1 MIKGMHGL
9 FFTTEPEK
17 ARAFFRDVLGFPAK
31 DAGDGWLI
39 FDAPAG
45 DFGCHPS
52 TDTTHHEISFFCDDI
67 QATVKELEEKGAQF
81 VKPVIEEDY
90 GWITYFQLPGGAP
103 IQLYQPKY

>member
-1 MIKGMHGL
+1 MHGL

-52 TDTTHHEISFFCDDI
+52 SDTTHHEISFFCDDI

-81 VKPVIEEDY
+81 VKPRHRGRLWLDNVLSAAGRSPDSA
-90 GWITYFQLPGGAP
+90 LPAEVLMP
-103 IQLYQPKY
+103 